1 MFYTVLHCVTGDVIS
16 AITNGQSHIPYRNN
30 PLTQFMSDSV
40 GGNAK
45 TLMIVAVSA
54 EPSNASETDQSLQYA
69 TRVKR
74 VKQKKQLPGGGGG
87 GGVGGA
93 GPVPRGG
100 HAKKQRPHGS
110 EKAMQL
116 LQKELDRHKK

>member
-1 MFYTVLHCVTGDVIS
+1 
-16 AITNGQSHIPYRNN
+16 
-30 PLTQFMSDSV
+30 MSDSV

-74 VKQKKQLPGGGGG
+74 VKQKKQLPGGGG
-87 GGVGGA
+87 VGGA
-93 GPVPRGG
+93 GPVPRGS